1 MFLSKNSL
9 MVERWS
15 PSRSGTKRIHVHWV
29 KKFLGSNPP
38 SCSMTN
44 AKMGLHLIY
53 KNISHLIFVVII
65 FGYVPQIWMRIGA
78 GANW

>member
-1 MFLSKNSL
+1 
-9 MVERWS
+9 
-15 PSRSGTKRIHVHWV
+15 
-29 KKFLGSNPP
+29 
-38 SCSMTN
+38 MTN